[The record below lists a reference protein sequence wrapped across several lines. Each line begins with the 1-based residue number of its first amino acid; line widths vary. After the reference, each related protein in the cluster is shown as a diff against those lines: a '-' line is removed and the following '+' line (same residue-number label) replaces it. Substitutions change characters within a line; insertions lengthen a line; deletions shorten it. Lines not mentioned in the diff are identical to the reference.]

1 MEEHID
7 ALAEALKTF
16 AEAQEG
22 NMFICMA
29 ASPDGTA
36 VCAINGNGQ
45 MLTEMMSHLAKSET
59 AQHKLLTKLVRA
71 GFGVAE
77 KGVNSPF
84 DFDTKN

>member
-7 ALAEALKTF
+7 ALAEALRTF
-16 AEAQEG
+16 AEAKEG

-36 VCAINGNGQ
+36 VCAINGSGK
-45 MLTEMMSHLAKSET
+45 MLVEMMEHIAKSDT
-59 AQHKLLTKLVRA
+59 AQHQLLQKLVRE
-71 GFGVAE
+71 GFGVSE
-77 KGVNSPF
+77 KGTNSPF